1 MLPAAFHDF
10 GGIRKELC
18 DKAIEPHFKVL
29 CDAEKQEGKIEQVHS
44 QGEAALPSACLIQYR
59 ARQTEGQIHRPQ

>member
-1 MLPAAFHDF
+1 MKTAVVDSSSMLPAVFHDF

-29 CDAEKQEGKIEQVHS
+29 CDAEKQEGNSSRFTRKAKQLFLQRV
-44 QGEAALPSACLIQYR
+44 
-59 ARQTEGQIHRPQ
+59 

>member
-1 MLPAAFHDF
+1 MPPAVFHDF

-29 CDAEKQEGKIEQVHS
+29 YDAEKQERKSSRFTRKAKQHFLQRV
-44 QGEAALPSACLIQYR
+44 
-59 ARQTEGQIHRPQ
+59 